1 MLVTVC
7 TVYGDLLFFTDFL
20 MDLTLLFAVSRF
32 GNFRTK
38 GCCLLFGA
46 ALGGVFSLV
55 SLMPAFGLLRGWWGK
70 LLFSALMVKV
80 AFPAL
85 RGKRFL
91 TAFLY
96 SYLIGFAMAGA
107 VVCLSWFF
115 RQRGWFDIG
124 FSYTAMGLSAAFLVA
139 MFLSGAGRGYVRK
152 NLRLGEVTE
161 TAVLRLNGKTAEVT
175 ALFDTGNELVDPI
188 SRLPVIVAE
197 YGAVKHLLP
206 AVFCEAFE
214 GNPNAAEVFAAMAPY
229 AISARLRLIPF
240 QSIGR
245 EHGMMVGFRPD
256 HISFPL
262 RKHTCFENV
271 VVCLYRGSMATREH
285 CRCIVNP
292 ALFDMIQEV

>member
-1 MLVTVC
+1 MTVC

-38 GCCLLFGA
+38 GIFLLFGA
-46 ALGGVFSLV
+46 VLGGVFSLV
-55 SLMPAFGLLRGWWGK
+55 SLMPAFGILRGWWGK
-70 LLFSALMVKV
+70 LLFSVLMVKV
-80 AFPAL
+80 AFPSL
-85 RGKRFL
+85 KGKRFL

-115 RQRGWFDIG
+115 RQRGWFELG

-139 MFLSGAGRGYVRK
+139 LFLSGTGKGYVRK

-161 TAVLRLNGKTAEVT
+161 SVILWLNGRKVEVS
-175 ALFDTGNELVDPI
+175 ALCDTGNELVDPV
-188 SRLPVIVAE
+188 SRLPVVIAE
-197 YGAVKHLLP
+197 YDAVKSLLP
-206 AVFCEAFE
+206 AVFCEVFE
-214 GNPNAAEVFAAMAPY
+214 RDVGADAVFAAMGPY
-229 AISARLRLIPF
+229 AISSRLRLIPF

-245 EHGMMVGFRPD
+245 EHGMLVGIRPD
-256 HISFPL
+256 KICFPL
-262 RKHTCFENV
+262 RKKKESENV
-271 VVCLYRGSMATREH
+271 VICLYRGAMNTKEH

-292 ALFDMIQEV
+292 ALFDLI

>member
-38 GCCLLFGA
+38 GRYLLLGA
-46 ALGGVFSLV
+46 VLGGVFSLV

-70 LLFSALMVKV
+70 LLFSLLMVKV
-80 AFPAL
+80 AFPSL
-85 RGKRFL
+85 KGKRFF

-115 RQRGWFDIG
+115 RQRGWFDLG
-124 FSYTAMGLSAAFLVA
+124 FSYTAMGLSAALFVA
-139 MFLSGAGRGYVRK
+139 LFLSGAGKGYVRK

-161 TAVLRLNGKTAEVT
+161 KVVLRLNGKSVDVS
-175 ALFDTGNELVDPI
+175 ALFDTGNELVDPV
-188 SRLPVIVAE
+188 SRLPVVVAE
-197 YGAVKHLLP
+197 YDAVKSLLP
-206 AVFCEAFE
+206 AVFCEVFE
-214 GNPNAAEVFAAMAPY
+214 QNGSADEVFTAMVPY
-229 AISARLRLIPF
+229 AISSRLRLIPF

-256 HISFPL
+256 RISFPQ
-262 RKHTCFENV
+262 RNNEHSEDV
-271 VVCLYRGSMATREH
+271 VVCLYRGDMGTKEH

-292 ALFDMIQEV
+292 ALFDMI